1 MTRAEEEQRQ
11 NPDRALVLA
20 FQGGQ
25 RHAYDEIYRRYYDR
39 VHATCRRILDNPAD
53 AAEATQETFL
63 RAFRGLHT
71 FNGRYQLGAWLG
83 RIAAN
88 TAVDV
93 LRTRSRSVNVV
104 ASTDEVMH
112 IDDRL
117 TDTEPSI
124 EDKVA
129 VTEALGEIQPL
140 HARALFMRAVEG
152 LSHREIGSRL
162 GMSPVSV
169 KSLLHRSRSSF
180 KRAWEQAS
188 GWTLAPLA
196 WLRIRTRDDGVA
208 AASPAVG
215 PMLEK
220 VATSAVAAVMVVA
233 GFSGSGVVER
243 VAPPRDVVP
252 LPIVDVP
259 DSIDPQEARAAVA
272 AAEEAAEAEE
282 KKADGSLLDKVGE
295 RLDELH
301 GSIQTELSEEE
312 GSPSEDDKNAPTGVP
327 GGKKKKPVPQPVK
340 KVVDQAKRLVGEQG
354 DDGLNP
360 LQ

>member
-1 MTRAEEEQRQ
+1 MRPAEQESH

-25 RHAYDEIYRRYYDR
+25 RHAYEEIYRRYYDR
-39 VHATCRRILDNPAD
+39 VHITCKRILNNPAD

-93 LRTRSRSVNVV
+93 LRARSRSVNVV
-104 ASTDEVMH
+104 ASTDDIQIE
-112 IDDRL
+112 DRL
-117 TDTEPSI
+117 KDDEPSA

-140 HARALFMRAVEG
+140 HASALFMRAVEG

-162 GMSPVSV
+162 GMSPARV

-188 GWTLAPLA
+188 GWALAPLG
-196 WLRIRTRDDGVA
+196 WLRIRTRNDGVV

-233 GFSGSGVVER
+233 GLSGAGMVEG
-243 VAPPRDVVP
+243 ASPPRDVVP
-252 LPIVDVP
+252 MPIPDVP

-272 AAEEAAEAEE
+272 ASADAAAAEETEGALLDAVKERIAGLE
-282 KKADGSLLDKVGE
+282 GSLN
-295 RLDELH
+295 
-301 GSIQTELSEEE
+301 TELGEEE
-312 GSPSEDDKNAPTGVP
+312 GSPSEEGNGVPTGVP
-327 GGKKKKPVPQPVK
+327 GGKKKPKPVPQPAK
-340 KVVDQAKRLVGEQG
+340 EVVDEVEDLVGEQ
-354 DDGLNP
+354 DDDRPAP
-360 LQ
+360 LL